1 MINTIKGLRAIAAG
15 ALLTI
20 AATAA
25 TAAPVFT
32 VNPNSN
38 GLATAGTTF
47 QADSMLGSSS
57 ARIVQTGN
65 TDGVYT
71 YTGSGYINYTSFALN
86 NAGVSVPQT
95 RLNFDYGLYATFEQT
110 FSCSSALGTGVSCS
124 ITGIT
129 LDLFADAGNNN
140 TYTSA
145 TANSNAS
152 VNTNGTQVRLGS
164 VTQAIAGDAG
174 INNLGGAFQNINSDF
189 ILTAEGRDFFVSPDP
204 FYSFA
209 FSAFN
214 NTSQGL
220 SCNGTVGANGCGGAF
235 TSLAINQESGIT
247 DFNAV
252 PEPASLAIFGAGL
265 LGLGAL
271 RRRRQS

>member
-15 ALLTI
+15 ALLTV

-25 TAAPVFT
+25 QAAPVFT

-38 GLATAGTTF
+38 GLATQGTIF
-47 QADSMLGSSS
+47 QADALTGSSS
-57 ARIVQTGN
+57 ARIVETGN
-65 TDGVYT
+65 ANGMYT
-71 YTGSGYINYTSFALN
+71 YSGTGYINYTAFSLN
-86 NAGVSVPQT
+86 NAGVSGT
-95 RLNFDYGLYATFEQT
+95 RTRTNFDYGLYATFQQT
-110 FSCSSALGTGVSCS
+110 FACSSALGTNVSCN
-124 ITGIT
+124 ITGII
-129 LDLFADAGNNN
+129 LDLFADAGNDN
-140 TYTSA
+140 TYTAA
-145 TANSNAS
+145 TASSNAS
-152 VNTNGTQVRLGS
+152 VSANGTQVRLGS
-164 VTQAIAGDAG
+164 VTQAIAGSAG
-174 INNLGGAFQNINSDF
+174 INDLGGAYQNVNTNF
-189 ILTAEGRDFFVSPDP
+189 ALTAEGRNFFIAPDP

-271 RRRRQS
+271 RRRRKS